1 MLEMRQHRIIR
12 QVLNNRLLIDF
23 TMASSIPVATVI
35 KSCVKAF
42 FGFEKISKTDPS
54 SISSPF
60 CMTATRLAISLTI
73 CISWVIK
80 TMVKPSFLFNSCNR
94 ARICLVV
101 FGSKAEVDSSE
112 IKIFGSLAGHAQS
125 LPAAFV
131 HQTIGLGNFLHGQL
145 DQPNPTISP
154 LSHSFVLCL
163 I

>member
-1 MLEMRQHRIIR
+1 MIAVSVTEPAYLRCAKIESSGKFLTIACW
-12 QVLNNRLLIDF
+12 LIF

-80 TMVKPSFLFNSCNR
+80 TMVKPSFLFNSCNK

-112 IKIFGSLAGHAQS
+112 IKIFGSLARAR
-125 LPAAFV
+125 AIATRCF
-131 HQTIGLGNFLHGQL
+131 
-145 DQPNPTISP
+145 
-154 LSHSFVLCL
+154 
-163 I
+163 